1 MKIVKALSDLGGGGV
16 WNELKKLMVDVEKE
30 AGGGINGPGS
40 GGRSAGDDGGA
51 EILLLLFVGFC
62 LSLNLFNRFLIA
74 KSCAGGHGTC
84 FKRSLA
90 KTLFPT
96 SSSVSREPTIGFS
109 SSKVEI
115 FSKTSSKGFFT
126 LKYSY
131 L

>member
-1 MKIVKALSDLGGGGV
+1 MA
-16 WNELKKLMVDVEKE
+16 EVEKE
-30 AGGGINGPGS
+30 TGGGKNGPGS
-40 GGRSAGDDGGA
+40 GGGGAGGDGGG

-74 KSCAGGHGTC
+74 KSCAGGDGTC
-84 FKRSLA
+84 FIMSLA

-109 SSKVEI
+109 ASKVEI